1 MGEYSEMR
9 RGHETWTSKLF
20 RIFNS
25 TVCFSLAYIII
36 TYLSWMAMALMGKFF
51 KCDAIVYFYG
61 IKFITPVDPELFWN
75 KLRILLIYTSG
86 PIFALLFGLL
96 CLYIYDKIKHL
107 KTVLNLFLVW
117 GFVVG
122 SAIFVAQGA
131 IATLGYNE
139 YNSPYYLNL
148 AVVFA
153 WIRVPLFLV
162 YALNLPFL
170 ILFLF
175 LGTNAVRP
183 FLKFAY
189 SYTKINKMSRRRRY
203 YIETAVIPFIL
214 GAGGIIFMKYYID
227 IVHDMFVQLVY
238 FLTIFFMMVL
248 GIYSL
253 QHAEVL
259 KDDVLKYKSLQ
270 QVNIIFPLL
279 LIAVMAVIYITRQ
292 GLYISFN

>member
-1 MGEYSEMR
+1 MDEYSER
-9 RGHETWTSKLF
+9 RKGHETWTSKLF
-20 RIFNS
+20 RIVNS
-25 TVCFSLAYIII
+25 TVCFALAYVVI
-36 TYLSWMAMALMGKFF
+36 TYLSWLAMALVGKFF

-61 IKFITPVDPELFWN
+61 IKFITPVAPELFWN
-75 KLRILLIYTSG
+75 KLRVILIYSSG
-86 PIFALLFGLL
+86 PVFALLFGLL
-96 CLYIYDKIKHL
+96 CMYVYDKTKHL

-122 SAIFVAQGA
+122 SAIFVSQGV
-131 IATLGYNE
+131 IAALGHNE
-139 YNSPYYLNL
+139 YNSPYYVNL

-153 WIRVPLFLV
+153 WLRIPVFFV
-162 YALNLPFL
+162 YVFNLPFL

-203 YIETAVIPFIL
+203 YIETAVVPFIL
-214 GAGGIIFMKYYID
+214 GAMGIIFMKYYID

-238 FLTIFFMMVL
+238 FLAIFFMMVL

-259 KDDVLKYKSLQ
+259 KDDVLKYKVLQ
-270 QVNIIFPLL
+270 QINVVFPLL
-279 LIAVMAVIYITRQ
+279 LIGALAIIYITRQ